1 MNNENKKTEKISDA
15 IGQLDEKL
23 ITEAD
28 EKRTERGVKNRR
40 GLAKRIW
47 IPAVSVAACA
57 AVFCGAAL
65 MGNKTSPG
73 LVPVLFETLA
83 EAKYP
88 EAAPYPDESRV
99 YSDEE
104 SEKMYTAWGDQR
116 KECWEAAEALDEESL
131 MNFYRLTSD
140 TFLKDSGGKNRV
152 YSPVNLYMALS
163 MLAEVTDGGSR
174 EQILKLAGAESI
186 EELREQAANL
196 WKTCYQNDGAT
207 KTVLANS
214 IWVRSDKEFNS
225 DTLNTLADEYF
236 ASVYR
241 GDFSSEETVNALR
254 EWLNRETDGLL
265 EESVNNLPLS
275 PETVMALCSTIC
287 FHAKWDWEFDPENND
302 TKAFHGIQ
310 GDFETE
316 FMNKTDDMGCY
327 YWGSDYGAVYLKF
340 ANGGNMWLILPDEGK
355 TVGDVLKSGEYME
368 MIKDSFYWENQKN
381 MKVNLSVPK
390 FDVSSDID
398 LSEGL
403 EKLGVKDVFESGKA
417 DFSPLSKDSEGWYI
431 NTVQHAAR
439 VVIDEE
445 GCTAVAFTAMVAATG
460 GFIPVENEIDFI
472 LDRPFMFVIT
482 SEFARQPLFVGTV
495 FEP

>member
-23 ITEAD
+23 INEAD

-88 EAAPYPDESRV
+88 EAASYPDEAL
-99 YSDEE
+99 YFEGEE
-104 SEKMYTAWGDQR
+104 EKFDNMFNAWIEQR
-116 KECWEAAEALDEESL
+116 KERLEAYEALDKESL

-174 EQILKLAGAESI
+174 EQILKLAGADSI

-196 WKTCYQNDGAT
+196 WKSCYQNDGAT

-214 IWVRSDKEFNS
+214 LWIRSDKEFNS

-236 ASVYR
+236 ASLYR

-265 EESVNNLPLS
+265 EESLNNLPFS

-302 TKAFHGIQ
+302 TKDFHGIQ

-316 FMNKTDDMGCY
+316 FMNQTDDMGCY
-327 YWGSDYGAVYLKF
+327 YWGSDYGAVSLDF
-340 ANGGNMWLILPDEGK
+340 VNGGEMWLILPDEGK
-355 TVGDVLKSGEYME
+355 TVDDVLKSGDYIE
-368 MIKDSFYWENQKN
+368 MIKDSNNWENQRQ

-403 EKLGVKDVFESGKA
+403 EKLGVMDVFKSGKA
-417 DFSPLSKDSEGWYI
+417 DFSPLSKDSEGWYMSK
-431 NTVQHAAR
+431 VQHDAR
-439 VVIDEE
+439 VIIDEE
-445 GCTAVAFTAMVAATG
+445 GCTAVAFTAMLTVGAY
-460 GFIPVENEIDFI
+460 FEELDEIDFI

-482 SEFARQPLFVGTV
+482 SGYNQPLFVGTV

>member
-28 EKRTERGVKNRR
+28 EKRTVKGVKNRR

-73 LVPVLFETLA
+73 LVPILFETLA

-104 SEKMYTAWGDQR
+104 SEKMHTAWGEQR
-116 KECWEAAEALDEESL
+116 KECWEAAEALDDESL

-140 TFLKDSGGKNRV
+140 TFLKDSGEENRV

-163 MLAEVTDGGSR
+163 MLAEVTDGDSR

-186 EELREQAANL
+186 EKLREQAANL
-196 WKTCYQNDGAT
+196 WKACYKNDGAT

-214 IWVRSDKEFNS
+214 LWVRSDKEFNS
-225 DTLNTLADEYF
+225 DTLNMLADEYF

-254 EWLNRETDGLL
+254 EWLNRETEGLL

-327 YWGSDYGAVYLKF
+327 FWGSDYGAVSLKF
-340 ANGGNMWLILPDEGK
+340 ANGGNMWLILPDEEK
-355 TVGDVLKSGEYME
+355 TVGDVLKSGEYIE
-368 MIKDSFYWENQKN
+368 MIKDSFNWENQKN

-403 EKLGVKDVFESGKA
+403 EKLGVKDVFKSGKA

-431 NTVQHAAR
+431 NRVQHAAR
-439 VVIDEE
+439 VIIDEE
-445 GCTAVAFTAMVAATG
+445 GCTAVAFTAMVAGTG
-460 GFIPVENEIDFI
+460 GFIPAENEIDFI
-472 LDRPFMFVIT
+472 LDRPFVFVIT
-482 SEFARQPLFVGTV
+482 SEFASQPLFVGTV

>member
-23 ITEAD
+23 IIEVD
-28 EKRTERGVKNRR
+28 EKRTVKGVKNRR

-104 SEKMYTAWGDQR
+104 SEKMHTAWGEQR
-116 KECWEAAEALDEESL
+116 KECWEAAEALDDESL

-140 TFLKDSGGKNRV
+140 TFLKDSGEENRV

-163 MLAEVTDGGSR
+163 MLAEVTDGDSR

-186 EELREQAANL
+186 EKLREQAANL
-196 WKTCYQNDGAT
+196 WKACYKNDGAT

-214 IWVRSDKEFNS
+214 LWVRSDKEFNS
-225 DTLNTLADEYF
+225 DTLNMLADEYF

-254 EWLNRETDGLL
+254 EWLNRETEGLL

-327 YWGSDYGAVYLKF
+327 FWGSDYGAVSLKF
-340 ANGGNMWLILPDEGK
+340 ANGGNMWLILPDEEK
-355 TVGDVLKSGEYME
+355 TVGDVLKSGEYIE
-368 MIKDSFYWENQKN
+368 MIKDSFNWENQKN

-403 EKLGVKDVFESGKA
+403 EKLGVKDVFKSGKA

-431 NTVQHAAR
+431 NRVQHAAR
-439 VVIDEE
+439 VIIDEE
-445 GCTAVAFTAMVAATG
+445 GCTAVAFTAMVAGTG
-460 GFIPVENEIDFI
+460 GFIPAENEIDFI
-472 LDRPFMFVIT
+472 LDRPFVFVIT
-482 SEFARQPLFVGTV
+482 SEFASQPLFVGTV